1 MRGIDKVPVFPI
13 TSRINGTSSLEIGGC
28 TIADL
33 VEQYGTPLYVFD
45 ETTIRSICKDF
56 LQGFQSRYP
65 NTSAVYASKAFMTV
79 GLAKLLQEEE
89 FGLDVVSGGEIAA
102 AVKAGLPMNNIYFHG
117 NNKTREELEY
127 ALDMNIGRI
136 VVDNLHE
143 LDLLDKLAE
152 KNDTV
157 QSILLRVSP
166 GVDAHTHAKTTT
178 GILDTKF
185 GLPIVTGQAEE
196 AVKKA
201 MKSKS
206 LDLIGLHFHLGS
218 PIWDMFPYEEAIPIA
233 LDFAQEMSK
242 NHGMDLKEFSPGG
255 GFAVRYL
262 IDQEPPT
269 PAAYAETIANAVKNG
284 CNDRDIPLPKL
295 IIEPGRAIVGQA
307 GVAVYTV
314 GAIKT
319 VPGIRTFVAVDGGM
333 GDNIRPALYEA
344 EYEAVLPNR
353 MDEEA
358 TVPVTIAGKYC
369 ESGDILVRDVPLPPV
384 VPGDLIG
391 VPVSGAYCLA
401 MSSNYNMAL
410 KPAIVLVQDGGSQL
424 WRKRETY
431 EDLYRNDVS
440 S

>member
-1 MRGIDKVPVFPI
+1 MRGIDKVPVFPM
-13 TSRINGTSSLEIGGC
+13 TTRISGTSSLEIGGC
-28 TIADL
+28 TVSDL
-33 VEQYGTPLYVFD
+33 VAEYGTPLYIFD
-45 ETTIRSICKDF
+45 EVTIRNICKDF

-65 NTSAVYASKAFMTV
+65 NTSAVYASKAFMTI
-79 GLAKLLQEEE
+79 GLAQLLQQEE

-102 AVKAGLPMNNIYFHG
+102 AVKAGLPMDNIYFHG
-117 NNKTREELEY
+117 NNKTGEELQY
-127 ALDMNIGRI
+127 ALDVNIGRI
-136 VVDNLHE
+136 VVDNIHE
-143 LDLLDKLAE
+143 LGLLENLAE
-152 KNDTV
+152 KNGTV

-166 GVDAHTHAKTTT
+166 GVDPHTHVKTTT
-178 GILDTKF
+178 GILDSKF
-185 GLPIVTGQAEE
+185 GLPIVTGQAEA
-196 AVKKA
+196 AVEQA
-201 MKSKS
+201 MKSRFI
-206 LDLIGLHFHLGS
+206 DLVGLHFHLGS

-233 LDFAQEMSK
+233 LDFAQQMSK
-242 NHGMDLKEFSPGG
+242 NHGMILQEFSPGG

-262 IDQEPPT
+262 VDQEPPT
-269 PAAYAETIANAVKNG
+269 PAAYANAITDAMKNG
-284 CNDRDIPLPKL
+284 CDDRGIPLPKL

-307 GVAVYTV
+307 GVAIYTV

-358 TVPVTIAGKYC
+358 TVTVTIAGKYC

-410 KPAIVLVQDGGSQL
+410 KPAVVLVRNGKSQL
-424 WRKRETY
+424 WRRRETY
-431 EDLYRNDVS
+431 EDLYRNDIA
-440 S
+440 